1 MFKSIVTAVDGS
13 AHARK
18 AVDVASDL
26 AAKYGARMTIIHVV
40 GSGPVPAALAH
51 MAEIEHLVKPK
62 PGSSPENVS
71 NVLGNLATIQ
81 AAEGS
86 AEVGHHIHVA
96 LGEKILNDAASTA
109 RALGVEAVEVVLKD
123 GEPVA
128 EILNTATTAN
138 ADLIVMGRRGL
149 SELKG
154 LLLGSV
160 SHKIS
165 QLADCPCLTMK

>member
-1 MFKSIVTAVDGS
+1 MAV
-13 AHARK
+13 
-18 AVDVASDL
+18 
-26 AAKYGARMTIIHVV
+26 
-40 GSGPVPAALAH
+40 
-51 MAEIEHLVKPK
+51 
-62 PGSSPENVS
+62 
-71 NVLGNLATIQ
+71 
-81 AAEGS
+81 
-86 AEVGHHIHVA
+86 
-96 LGEKILNDAASTA
+96 GEKILNDAASAA